1 MEIYKATVTLLVTRP
16 DFKIS
21 SSLKNNHS
29 TENGVIYE
37 NTIQRAFIST
47 SIMIEKN
54 SKTSYKESH
63 YIIMNNCGEEDEFS
77 ENLYLDL
84 IQFSS
89 QAAFL
94 S

>member
-47 SIMIEKN
+47 Y

>member
-1 MEIYKATVTLLVTRP
+1 M
-16 DFKIS
+16 KILS
-21 SSLKNNHS
+21 
-29 TENGVIYE
+29 
-37 NTIQRAFIST
+37 
-47 SIMIEKN
+47 N

>member
-47 SIMIEKN
+47 SIMI
-54 SKTSYKESH
+54 
-63 YIIMNNCGEEDEFS
+63 CGEEDEFS